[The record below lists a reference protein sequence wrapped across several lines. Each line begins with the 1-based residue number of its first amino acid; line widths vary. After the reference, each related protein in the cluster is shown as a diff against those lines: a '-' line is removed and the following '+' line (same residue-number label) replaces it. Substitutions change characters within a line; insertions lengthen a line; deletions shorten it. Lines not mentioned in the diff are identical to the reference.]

1 MCLCKVLRKHLDK
14 AGSLVKDLINFQ
26 VQKPVLMLTMGFMFT
41 GFFLLALGTAVY
53 NGLLNKYAAKVFGRC
68 KLYLCCLHVMC

>member
-1 MCLCKVLRKHLDK
+1 MV
-14 AGSLVKDLINFQ
+14 
-26 VQKPVLMLTMGFMFT
+26 T

-68 KLYLCCLHVMC
+68 K